1 LHTDCVEDA
10 VMTRTT
16 LPTCSS
22 RSCRAAA
29 LIRALPLA
37 LAPALA
43 LTLSLMLALPQSAV
57 AQADDSRPDAA
68 ALRRDG
74 PFMAHLLLT
83 PDEAALRRHWAEA
96 AAAGAGAQP
105 RLEATDT
112 AAPGRSVSAVVIFT
126 GCAPGAGGHCDV
138 AVEYALQQR
147 DGTRAALGSGVLWS
161 QPPHTPRFMLGT
173 TSLKLAFGT
182 QDRGARLRVLAT
194 VTDRVAGRSVA
205 LSAPLSVE

>member
-1 LHTDCVEDA
+1 
-10 VMTRTT
+10 
-16 LPTCSS
+16 
-22 RSCRAAA
+22 
-29 LIRALPLA
+29 
-37 LAPALA
+37 
-43 LTLSLMLALPQSAV
+43 MLALPRSAM

-96 AAAGAGAQP
+96 SAAGTQP

-112 AAPGRSVSAVVIFT
+112 AAPGRGVSAVVIFT

-147 DGTRAALGSGVLWS
+147 DGTRAALGSGMLWS
-161 QPPHTPRFMLGT
+161 QPPHTPHFMLGG

-194 VTDRVAGRSVA
+194 VTDRVAGRSLA
-205 LSAPLSVE
+205 LSAPLNVE